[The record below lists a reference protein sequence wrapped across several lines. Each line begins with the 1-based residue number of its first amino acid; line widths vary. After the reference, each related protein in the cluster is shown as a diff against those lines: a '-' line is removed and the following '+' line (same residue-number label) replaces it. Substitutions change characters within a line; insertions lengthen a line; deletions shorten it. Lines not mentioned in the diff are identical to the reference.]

1 MNMENEKRR
10 MRTLA
15 SRGEENED
23 EHEKRDSP
31 RPPRT

>member
-1 MNMENEKRR
+1 MNLENEEER

-23 EHEKRDSP
+23 GREERDSLA
-31 RPPRT
+31 PPRT